1 MECLQRVN
9 AYVHVYSNVLD
20 QEVPEYNLRI
30 VDKAVPAGEHRGRF
44 NAPVDADEIAVIFD
58 TDKVKF
64 RDLILNLKC
73 EVLFYKYI
81 MKLSLFF
88 FIKIKRLKDQEI
100 EVAQNKNR

>member
-44 NAPVDADEIAVIFD
+44 NALVDADEIAVIFD

-81 MKLSLFF
+81 MKL
-88 FIKIKRLKDQEI
+88 
-100 EVAQNKNR
+100 

>member
-1 MECLQRVN
+1 MECLQCVN

-30 VDKAVPAGEHRGRF
+30 VDMAVPAGVDHS

-73 EVLFYKYI
+73 EVLF
-81 MKLSLFF
+81 
-88 FIKIKRLKDQEI
+88 
-100 EVAQNKNR
+100 

>member
-1 MECLQRVN
+1 MECVQRVN

-88 FIKIKRLKDQEI
+88 FIKIKKR
-100 EVAQNKNR
+100 

>member
-88 FIKIKRLKDQEI
+88 FIKIKKR
-100 EVAQNKNR
+100 

>member
-9 AYVHVYSNVLD
+9 AYIHVYSNVLD

-73 EVLFYKYI
+73 EVLF
-81 MKLSLFF
+81 
-88 FIKIKRLKDQEI
+88 
-100 EVAQNKNR
+100 

>member
-30 VDKAVPAGEHRGRF
+30 VDKAVPAGEYRGLF

-58 TDKVKF
+58 TDKV
-64 RDLILNLKC
+64 
-73 EVLFYKYI
+73 
-81 MKLSLFF
+81 S
-88 FIKIKRLKDQEI
+88 
-100 EVAQNKNR
+100 

>member
-20 QEVPEYNLRI
+20 QEVPVYNLRI

-88 FIKIKRLKDQEI
+88 FIEIKKR
-100 EVAQNKNR
+100 

>member
-9 AYVHVYSNVLD
+9 AYIHVYSNVLD

-81 MKLSLFF
+81 MKLSFFF
-88 FIKIKRLKDQEI
+88 FIKIKKR
-100 EVAQNKNR
+100 